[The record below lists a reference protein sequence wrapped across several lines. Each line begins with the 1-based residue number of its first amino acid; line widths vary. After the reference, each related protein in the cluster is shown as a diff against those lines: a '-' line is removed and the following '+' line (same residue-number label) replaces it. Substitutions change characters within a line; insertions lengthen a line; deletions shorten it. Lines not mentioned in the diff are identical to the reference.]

1 MELTLIALTPAD
13 PVAVR
18 LPDRRR
24 IIDLLWAA
32 AGPGE
37 RLEHVSAQ
45 VGPQDIRLGLFTVA
59 TPELTA
65 GAAALAICRRAL
77 AISPPLS
84 GWRIAGEPSLRQD
97 VIRHTTRQEHP

>member
-24 IIDLLWAA
+24 IVDLLWAA
-32 AGPGE
+32 AAPGE
-37 RLEHVSAQ
+37 RLEHVSVQ
-45 VGPQDIRLGLFTVA
+45 VNPRGIRLGMFAVA

-65 GAAALAICRRAL
+65 RAAALAICRRAL
-77 AISPPLS
+77 ATSPPLS

-97 VIRHTTRQEHP
+97 VIRNTTRQEHP